1 MTTLLDKS
9 TANNDRGLYMGRTR
23 RVIIGTP
30 FGETASWV
38 KNVGAGSGD
47 IVWRNESGE
56 LNIWNLE
63 SGEVFP
69 CNAIE
74 IVASGTVAGVS
85 ETTGATNLIWGS
97 TPLDL
102 EN

>member
-1 MTTLLDKS
+1 MTEKLDS
-9 TANNDRGLYMGRTR
+9 NTQNNDIGLYMGKSR
-23 RVIIGTP
+23 RVTLDVP
-30 FGETASWV
+30 FGEVASWV

-47 IVWRNESGE
+47 LVWKNKSGE

-74 IVASGTVAGVS
+74 IVTNGTVDGTP
-85 ETTGATNLIWGS
+85 EITGATNLIWAA
-97 TPLDL
+97 TPANLKD
-102 EN
+102 